1 MRHRHQG
8 RHVFYSLFL
17 VLALIVSSVP
27 ADASATEPTQS
38 IAEVNGEAITV
49 EHLDRALG
57 AKVVSLEEQIYTT
70 KRDELEALIAQRLL
84 MQEAAKRGISVAALL
99 DAEITAKVSLIT
111 EADINAVFQ
120 ENKPNLAGVDV
131 TIAREKIRTALQ
143 QQRLSIQQKQFV
155 NSLRSQGRVLI
166 RLQPP
171 PVVRVE
177 VLTDGA
183 PFEGAAEAPVTLV
196 EFSDFHCPFCKRVQ
210 GTLKQLLDRYPGKIK
225 HVYRNLPIDN
235 LHPHARRAAEAAR
248 CAQDQGKFWKYHAR
262 LFASA
267 PKASDDDLKHYAEQI
282 GLDLVQFDGCVS
294 QRSYYDLVQRDLQEA
309 SQLGVTTTPTFFVN
323 GRLVTG
329 AQPIEKFV
337 QIIEEELAR
346 TPASASLS
354 IRKE

>member
-1 MRHRHQG
+1 MRRRHQG
-8 RHVFYSLFL
+8 RPVYYSLFL
-17 VLALIVSSVP
+17 VLTLILPSVP

-111 EADINAVFQ
+111 EADIDAVFQ
-120 ENKPNLAGVDV
+120 ENKPNLAGVDA

-143 QQRLSIQQKQFV
+143 QQRLAIQQKQFV

-177 VLTDGA
+177 VSTDGA

-210 GTLKQLLDRYPGKIK
+210 ATIKQVLEQYPGKVK
-225 HVYRNLPIDN
+225 HVFRNLPIDG
-235 LHPHARRAAEAAR
+235 LHPQARRAAEAAR
-248 CAQDQGKFWKYHAR
+248 CAQDQGKFWEYHDILFARAPQAAPDDLIQYAVQLGLNKDEFNRCLAGGDYQSIVQHDLDEGAR
-262 LFASA
+262 L
-267 PKASDDDLKHYAEQI
+267 
-282 GLDLVQFDGCVS
+282 GVS
-294 QRSYYDLVQRDLQEA
+294 R
-309 SQLGVTTTPTFFVN
+309 TPAFFIN
-323 GRLVTG
+323 GRFLNG
-329 AQPIEKFV
+329 AQPLEKFV
-337 QIIEEELAR
+337 QVIDEELAR
-346 TPASASLS
+346 ATVGPVSMGTQ
-354 IRKE
+354 